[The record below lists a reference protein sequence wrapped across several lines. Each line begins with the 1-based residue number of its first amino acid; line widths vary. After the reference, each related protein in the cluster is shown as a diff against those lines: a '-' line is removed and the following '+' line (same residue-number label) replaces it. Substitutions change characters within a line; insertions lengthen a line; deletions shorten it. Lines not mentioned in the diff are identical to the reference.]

1 MACCADCA
9 KMNLNDENQ
18 WGEFWC
24 GERGRYYP
32 GSDNT
37 CSYFVERNGGG
48 CYLTTIVVNCLGYD
62 DYCQYL
68 QKLRR
73 FRDEVM
79 KKDEKYESMLREY
92 NLIGPVLAHS
102 IETDAD
108 RMSLAKRLFKN
119 YISPVCGLLDE
130 GRNDEAL
137 ELYKAMVVELEEKFL
152 EGKRGVN

>member
-9 KMNLNDENQ
+9 KMNLNDKNQ

-37 CSYFVERNGGG
+37 CSYFVERSGGG

-62 DYCQYL
+62 DYCKYL

-79 KKDEKYESMLREY
+79 KKDKKYAGLLQEY
-92 NLIGPVLAHS
+92 KQVGPVLVQH
-102 IETDAD
+102 IEAD
-108 RMSLAKRLFKN
+108 NQKRTVAEHLFQN
-119 YISPVCGLLDE
+119 YIQPVCGLLDE
-130 GRNDEAL
+130 GRYDEAV
-137 ELYKAMVVELEEKFL
+137 ELYKTMVLELETKYLKES
-152 EGKRGVN
+152 VA